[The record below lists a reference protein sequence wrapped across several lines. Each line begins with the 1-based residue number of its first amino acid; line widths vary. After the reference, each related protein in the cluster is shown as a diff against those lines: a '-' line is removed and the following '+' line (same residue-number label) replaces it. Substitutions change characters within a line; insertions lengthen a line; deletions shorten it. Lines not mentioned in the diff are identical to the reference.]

1 MKVNGF
7 TILSADID
15 EVADTVNM
23 WASPRR
29 GKPPA
34 PGVIRAVTVFSNDE
48 LEDLGINAKPAEKK
62 GEG

>member
-1 MKVNGF
+1 MRVNGF

-15 EVADTVNM
+15 EVDDIVNM

-34 PGVIRAVTVFSNDE
+34 PGVIRAVTVFSNAD
-48 LEDLGINAKPAEKK
+48 LEDLRINPKPAEKK
-62 GEG
+62 VEG

>member
-1 MKVNGF
+1 MRVNGI

-15 EVADTVNM
+15 EVSDIVNM

-34 PGVIRAVTVFSNDE
+34 PGVIRAVTVFSNDD
-48 LEDLGINAKPAEKK
+48 LENLGISAKPTEKTV
-62 GEG
+62 EG

>member
-1 MKVNGF
+1 MKVNGI

-15 EVADTVNM
+15 EVADIVNM

-34 PGVIRAVTVFSNDE
+34 PGVIRAITVFSNDD
-48 LEDLGINAKPAEKK
+48 LEDLGVNKAE
-62 GEG
+62 G